1 MPRKTLAQLD
11 DEQRSAAESL
21 VADLPEPSRR
31 MALDLAC
38 EVLWQADKLKAA
50 RRQIGSKGVAVKY
63 DNGGG
68 QKGERRN
75 PAFDGYNALFKSYV
89 LGLNKLESMI
99 AESGAAQPGKAS
111 ALQSL
116 RLEIGPMRPRADG

>member
-11 DEQRSAAESL
+11 DEQRSAAEAL
-21 VADLPEPSRR
+21 VGDLPEPRR
-31 MALDLAC
+31 QMALDLAV
-38 EVLWQADKLKAA
+38 EVLWQADKLKAT
-50 RRQIGSKGVAVKY
+50 RRQIGSKGVAIKY

-89 LGLNKLESMI
+89 LGLNKLEQLL
-99 AESGAAQPGKAS
+99 AEAPGDGSGKAS

>member
-1 MPRKTLAQLD
+1 MPRKTLAELD
-11 DEQRSAAESL
+11 AEQRAAASEL
-21 VADLPEPSRR
+21 VADLPEPTRS
-31 MALDLAC
+31 MAADLAA

-50 RRQIGSKGVAVKY
+50 RRQIGAKGVAVKY

-99 AESGAAQPGKAS
+99 AGSGAAQPGKVS

-116 RLEIGPMRPRADG
+116 RVEIGPMRPRSDG

>member
-11 DEQRSAAESL
+11 EEQRSAAAAL
-21 VADLPEPSRR
+21 VADLPEPTRS
-31 MALDLAC
+31 MAADLAA

-89 LGLNKLESMI
+89 LGLNKLEAMI
-99 AESGAAQPGKAS
+99 AESGAAQPGKVS

-116 RLEIGPMRPRADG
+116 RLEIGPMRPRSDG

>member
-11 DEQRSAAESL
+11 EEQRSAAAAL
-21 VADLPEPSRR
+21 VADLPEPTRS
-31 MALDLAC
+31 MAADLAV

-89 LGLNKLESMI
+89 LGLNKLEAMI
-99 AESGAAQPGKAS
+99 AESGAAQPGKVS

-116 RLEIGPMRPRADG
+116 RLEIGPMRPRSDG

>member
-11 DEQRSAAESL
+11 EEQRSAAAAL
-21 VADLPEPSRR
+21 VADLPEPKRG
-31 MALDLAC
+31 MALDLAV
-38 EVLWQADKLKAA
+38 EVLWMADKLKAA
-50 RRQIGSKGVAVKY
+50 RRQIGSKGVAVRY

-99 AESGAAQPGKAS
+99 AESASPGS
-111 ALQSL
+111 DGLSTLQSL
-116 RLEIGPMRPRADG
+116 RLEIGPMRRRVDG